1 MITVFAHGLVQRS
14 SLPIPEWL
22 FGWAAAIVLCISFV
36 ALAALWPKPRLEH
49 PSWRPLPGGSRACS
63 AAARVE
69 IVGGVLGVAIL
80 ALVLVTGYA
89 GPPTPLDNF
98 APTFVFI
105 IFWVGLVFASVL
117 LGDLFRLFN
126 PWRAIG
132 RVLFRDRAPPAL
144 PGAARPL
151 ARRRPA
157 CSCSPGSSSPRA
169 GASTPRRSPPRWP
182 ATASLTL
189 AAMAVYGV
197 EPWARWGETFSVYF
211 NLFSRMSVFETRDR
225 VVGVRPFLGGLPRLD
240 PVAGTVALVVVM
252 IGTVTFDGLS
262 QGQLWRDLAVE
273 LNDGLSTL
281 GVPIETTPKIVAT
294 IGLLIGV
301 ALVGGFYTLGIEGA
315 RSVGGDHDAEELRRR
330 FIHTLVPIAMVYVA
344 AHYLTFL
351 LFEGQSIFYLASDPL
366 GEGWNLFGTA
376 SSAIDYGLLSQ
387 NAAWYLQVGFVVL
400 GHVAALVL
408 AHDRALVLYP
418 NPRLAV
424 RSQYWMLA
432 IMVGFTS
439 LALWLLAQAGA

>member
-22 FGWAAAIVLCISFV
+22 FGWAAAIVLCVSFV
-36 ALAALWPKPRLEH
+36 ALAALWPRPRLED
-49 PSWRPLPGGSRACS
+49 PTWRPLPGGRVLGSRA
-63 AAARVE
+63 VE
-69 IVGGVLGVAIL
+69 VLGGVLGVAIL
-80 ALVLVTGYA
+80 ALVLVAGYA

-117 LGDLFRLFN
+117 FGDLFRLLN

-132 RVLFRDRAPPAL
+132 RVLFRDRA
-144 PGAARPL
+144 
-151 ARRRPA
+151 RRPYPE
-157 CSCSPGSSSPRA
+157 SLG
-169 GASTPRRSPPRWP
+169 RWP
-182 ATASLTL
+182 AAAGLLLFTWIELASGWGEQPATL
-189 AAMAVYGV
+189 ASAVAGYSVVALAGIAVYGV
-197 EPWARWGETFSVYF
+197 EPWARYGETFSVYF
-211 NLFSRMSVFETRDR
+211 NLFARLSVIETRDR
-225 VVGVRPFLGGLPRLD
+225 VVGLRPFLGGLPRLD

-262 QGQLWRDLAVE
+262 QGQLWKDLAVE
-273 LNDGLSTL
+273 LNDGLRSL
-281 GVPIETTPKIVAT
+281 GVGIETTPKIVAT

-301 ALVGGFYTLGIEGA
+301 AIAGGFYTLGIEGA
-315 RSVGGDHDAEELRRR
+315 RSVGGDLDAERLRRS
-330 FIHTLVPIAMVYVA
+330 FVHSLVPIAMVYVA

-351 LFEGQSIFYLASDPL
+351 LFEGQSILYLASDPF

-418 NPRLAV
+418 DARLAV

-432 IMVGFTS
+432 IMIGFTS

>member
-1 MITVFAHGLVQRS
+1 VITVFAHGLVQRS

-22 FGWAAAIVLCISFV
+22 FAWAAAAVLCVSFV

-49 PSWRPLPGGSRACS
+49 PGWRPLPGGRALGGR
-63 AAARVE
+63 AVE
-69 IVGGVLGVAIL
+69 VVGGAIGVLIL
-80 ALVLVTGYA
+80 AFVLLTGYV

-98 APTFVFI
+98 APTFIFI

-132 RVLFRDRAPPAL
+132 RALFRGRERRAYPERL
-144 PGAARPL
+144 G
-151 ARRRPA
+151 
-157 CSCSPGSSSPRA
+157 
-169 GASTPRRSPPRWP
+169 RWP
-182 ATASLTL
+182 AVVGLFGFTWIELASGWGEHPATLATAVAGYSVLTL
-189 AAMAVYGV
+189 AAMAVYGA
-197 EPWARWGETFSVYF
+197 EPWARHGETFSVYF

-240 PVAGTVALVVVM
+240 PIAGTVALVIVM

-262 QGQLWRDLAVE
+262 QGQLWRDVSVQ
-273 LNDGLSTL
+273 LNDALATL
-281 GVPIETTPKIVAT
+281 GIGIESTPKLVAT
-294 IGLLIGV
+294 IGLLSGI
-301 ALVGGFYTLGIEGA
+301 ALVGAFYTLGIEGA
-315 RSVGGDHDAEELRRR
+315 RSVGGGHDAEELRHR

-351 LFEGQSIFYLASDPL
+351 LFEGQSILYLASDPL
-366 GEGWNLFGTA
+366 GDGWNLFGTA

-387 NAAWYLQVGFVVL
+387 NAAWYLEVGFVVL
-400 GHVAALVL
+400 GHIAALVL

-418 NPRLAV
+418 NAKLAV

-439 LALWLLAQAGA
+439 LALWLLAQAGK

>member
-1 MITVFAHGLVQRS
+1 VITVFAHGLVQRS

-22 FGWAAAIVLCISFV
+22 FAWAAAAVLCVSFV

-49 PSWRPLPGGSRACS
+49 PGWRPLPGGRALGG
-63 AAARVE
+63 RVVE
-69 IVGGVLGVAIL
+69 VVGGVIGVLIL
-80 ALVLVTGYA
+80 AFVLLTGYA

-98 APTFVFI
+98 APTFIFI

-132 RVLFRDRAPPAL
+132 RAVFGGRERRAYPERL
-144 PGAARPL
+144 G
-151 ARRRPA
+151 
-157 CSCSPGSSSPRA
+157 
-169 GASTPRRSPPRWP
+169 RWP
-182 ATASLTL
+182 AVVGLFGFTWIELASGWGEHPATLATAVAGYSVLTL
-189 AAMAVYGV
+189 AAMAVYGT
-197 EPWARWGETFSVYF
+197 EPWARHGETFSVYF

-240 PVAGTVALVVVM
+240 PIAGTVALVIVM

-262 QGQLWRDLAVE
+262 QGQLWRDVSVQ
-273 LNDGLSTL
+273 LNDGLASL
-281 GVPIETTPKIVAT
+281 GIGIESTPKLVAT
-294 IGLLIGV
+294 IGLVSGI
-301 ALVGGFYTLGIEGA
+301 ALVGAFYTLGIEGA
-315 RSVGGDHDAEELRRR
+315 RSVGGGHDAEELRHR

-351 LFEGQSIFYLASDPL
+351 LFEGQSILYLASDPL
-366 GEGWNLFGTA
+366 GDGWNLFGTA

-387 NAAWYLQVGFVVL
+387 NTAWYLEVGFVVL
-400 GHVAALVL
+400 GHIAALVL

-418 NPRLAV
+418 DAKLAV

-439 LALWLLAQAGA
+439 LALWLLARAGK

>member
-1 MITVFAHGLVQRS
+1 VITVFAHGLVQRS

-22 FGWAAAIVLCISFV
+22 FAWAAAAVLCVSFV

-49 PSWRPLPGGSRACS
+49 PGWRPLPGGRALGGR
-63 AAARVE
+63 AVE
-69 IVGGVLGVAIL
+69 VVGGVIGVLIL
-80 ALVLVTGYA
+80 AFVLLTGYA

-98 APTFVFI
+98 APTFIFI

-132 RVLFRDRAPPAL
+132 RAVFRGRERRAYPERL
-144 PGAARPL
+144 G
-151 ARRRPA
+151 
-157 CSCSPGSSSPRA
+157 
-169 GASTPRRSPPRWP
+169 RWP
-182 ATASLTL
+182 AVAGLFGFTWIELASGWGEHPATLATAVAGYSVLTL
-189 AAMAVYGV
+189 AAMAVYGA
-197 EPWARWGETFSVYF
+197 EPWARHGETFSVYF

-240 PVAGTVALVVVM
+240 PIAGTVALVIVM

-262 QGQLWRDLAVE
+262 QGQLWRDVSVQ
-273 LNDGLSTL
+273 LNDGLATL
-281 GVPIETTPKIVAT
+281 GIGIESTPKLVAT
-294 IGLLIGV
+294 IGLVSGI
-301 ALVGGFYTLGIEGA
+301 ALVGAFYTLGIEGA
-315 RSVGGDHDAEELRRR
+315 RSVGGGHDAEELRHR

-351 LFEGQSIFYLASDPL
+351 LFEGQSILYLASDPL
-366 GEGWNLFGTA
+366 GDGWNLFGTA

-387 NAAWYLQVGFVVL
+387 NDAWYLEVGFVVL
-400 GHVAALVL
+400 GHIAALVL

-418 NPRLAV
+418 DAKLAV

-439 LALWLLAQAGA
+439 LALWLLARAGK

>member
-1 MITVFAHGLVQRS
+1 VITVFAHGLVQRS

-36 ALAALWPKPRLEH
+36 ALAALWPKPRLEE
-49 PSWRPLPGGSRACS
+49 PGWRPLPGGRALGS
-63 AAARVE
+63 GPVE
-69 IVGGVLGVAIL
+69 VVGGVIGVAIL

-98 APTFVFI
+98 APTFIFI
-105 IFWVGLVFASVL
+105 VFWVGLVFASVL

-132 RVLFRDRAPPAL
+132 RAL
-144 PGAARPL
+144 LRGRE
-151 ARRRPA
+151 RRPYPA
-157 CSCSPGSSSPRA
+157 WLG
-169 GASTPRRSPPRWP
+169 RWP
-182 ATASLTL
+182 AVIGLLLFTWIELASGWGEHPATLATAVAGYSVITL
-189 AAMAVYGV
+189 AAMGVYGV
-197 EPWARWGETFSVYF
+197 EPWTRHGETFSVYY
-211 NLFSRMSVFETRDR
+211 NLFARMSVFETRDR

-240 PVAGTVALVVVM
+240 PIAGTVALVVVM

-262 QGQLWRDLAVE
+262 QGQLWRDLAVQ
-273 LNDGLSTL
+273 LNDGLGTL
-281 GVPIETTPKIVAT
+281 GVGIESTPKIVST

-301 ALVGGFYTLGIEGA
+301 AIVGGFYTLGIEGA

-351 LFEGQSIFYLASDPL
+351 LFEGQSILYLASDPL
-366 GEGWNLFGTA
+366 GEGWDLFGTA

-418 NPRLAV
+418 NAKLAV

-439 LALWLLAQAGA
+439 LALWLLAQAGK

>member
-1 MITVFAHGLVQRS
+1 VITVFAHGLVQRS

-22 FGWAAAIVLCISFV
+22 FAWAAAAVLCVSFV

-49 PSWRPLPGGSRACS
+49 PGWRPLPGGRALGGR
-63 AAARVE
+63 AVE
-69 IVGGVLGVAIL
+69 VVGGVIGVLIL
-80 ALVLVTGYA
+80 AFVLLTGYA

-98 APTFVFI
+98 APTFIFI

-132 RVLFRDRAPPAL
+132 RAVFGGRERRAYPERL
-144 PGAARPL
+144 G
-151 ARRRPA
+151 
-157 CSCSPGSSSPRA
+157 
-169 GASTPRRSPPRWP
+169 RWP
-182 ATASLTL
+182 AVAGLFAFTWIELASGWGEHPATLATAVAGYSVLTL
-189 AAMAVYGV
+189 AAMAVYGA
-197 EPWARWGETFSVYF
+197 EPWARHGETFSVYF

-240 PVAGTVALVVVM
+240 PIAGTVALVIVM

-262 QGQLWRDLAVE
+262 QGQLWRDVSVQ
-273 LNDGLSTL
+273 LNDGLATL
-281 GVPIETTPKIVAT
+281 GIGIESTPKLVAT
-294 IGLLIGV
+294 IGLVSGI
-301 ALVGGFYTLGIEGA
+301 ALVGAFYTLGIEGA
-315 RSVGGDHDAEELRRR
+315 RSVGGGHDAEELRHR

-351 LFEGQSIFYLASDPL
+351 LFEGQSILYLASDPL
-366 GEGWNLFGTA
+366 GDGWNLFGTA

-387 NAAWYLQVGFVVL
+387 NAAWYLEVGFVVL
-400 GHVAALVL
+400 GHIAALVL

-418 NPRLAV
+418 NAKLAV

-439 LALWLLAQAGA
+439 LALWLLAQAGK